1 MLCQLQHLDEKKSTE
16 PDSISAQFPRE
27 VAAEVVDPL
36 IMLFN
41 TSLKTGVFPGD

>member
-1 MLCQLQHLDEKKSTE
+1 MLYQLQNLKSTG

-27 VAAEVVDPL
+27 VAAEVLDPL